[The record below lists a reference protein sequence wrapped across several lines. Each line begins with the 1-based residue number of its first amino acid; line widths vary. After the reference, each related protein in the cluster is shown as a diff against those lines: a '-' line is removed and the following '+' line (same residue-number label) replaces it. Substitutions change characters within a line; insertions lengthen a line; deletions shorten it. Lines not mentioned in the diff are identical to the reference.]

1 MDLGAAAERAG
12 ERWRSTAAE
21 RDIELLIGRDRT
33 PGRPLCTPADLDR
46 AIDALLENA
55 ISYSGAGTTV
65 TVTAGPD
72 RVAVLDQGPGLQAGE
87 EEAVF
92 ERFSRGSAGRRVAGG
107 TGLGL
112 AIAREL
118 AREWGGDVNLENR
131 PDGGLAATIRLGP
144 DTQDREWSR

>member
-1 MDLGAAAERAG
+1 M
-12 ERWRSTAAE
+12 
-21 RDIELLIGRDRT
+21 
-33 PGRPLCTPADLDR
+33 
-46 AIDALLENA
+46 
-55 ISYSGAGTTV
+55 

-72 RVAVLDQGPGLQAGE
+72 RVAVLDQGPGLEPGE

-131 PDGGLAATIRLGP
+131 PAAGWRRRSRSIPIR
-144 DTQDREWSR
+144 QDRDWSR